1 MIKMLRWFLSIL
13 WNRFESC
20 LQHLD
25 VMNSLQYDLQLRQFA
40 RLQVSRQ
47 QRLQFLHVSSTD
59 IACVKLQSVQP
70 ETHDYC
76 WWLTIVEMLI
86 LILLLRCW
94 WWGVWVGTDN
104 WYLMSKCLY
113 GQHDLWPDTPRLVPL
128 WYVSW
133 SLLLTTQVHHQTH
146 GASVPSL
153 AAVLQSPRLVLI
165 LYHHLMSSSCSNLTI
180 GEMFKSLKLD

>member
-86 LILLLRCW
+86 LILL
-94 WWGVWVGTDN
+94 WGVDGEV
-104 WYLMSKCLY
+104 CE
-113 GQHDLWPDTPRLVPL
+113 
-128 WYVSW
+128 
-133 SLLLTTQVHHQTH
+133 
-146 GASVPSL
+146 
-153 AAVLQSPRLVLI
+153 LVLI
-165 LYHHLMSSSCSNLTI
+165 TGIWWASVYMVNMTCDLTHTAWSHCGMCPGPSSSQHRCTTRHMAPVSRAWLQCCSLQDLCWYCIINWCPRHAST
-180 GEMFKSLKLD
+180 